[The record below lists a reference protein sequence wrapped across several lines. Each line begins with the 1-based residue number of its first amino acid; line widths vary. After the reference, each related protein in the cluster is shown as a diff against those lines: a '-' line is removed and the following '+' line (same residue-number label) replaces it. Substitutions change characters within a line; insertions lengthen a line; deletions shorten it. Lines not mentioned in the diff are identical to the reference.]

1 MTHPSISKLI
11 TKHSLPIL
19 LAMLLLPTKTFAQS
33 ETITGRLTTQSYQV
47 GLGNTNTLDTYLT
60 PERFS
65 GWGFSFLSMTERLR
79 QNAHWSTL
87 IEHQLHLSKGS
98 DRAENDSELE
108 GNYNL
113 YVGRLRSWQLLNGD
127 LRLQAGGMANLG
139 IGFIYNLRNNANNPA
154 QGRLALNIM
163 PTGIATWQLPTP
175 KRKLT
180 LRYELQ
186 LPLFGIMFSPNYG
199 QSYYELFTQ
208 GNYDHN
214 IVPTT
219 FVSAPNFRQQFTILW
234 KAFPHTTLSL
244 GYLGDIQ
251 QAKVN
256 NLKQHVW
263 SNRVMIGMC
272 WSFRKIK
279 K

>member
-1 MTHPSISKLI
+1 MKHPSICKLI
-11 TKHSLPIL
+11 TRHSLPAL
-19 LAMLLLPTKTFAQS
+19 LAMLLLPTNDFAQS
-33 ETITGRLTTQSYQV
+33 ETITGKLTTQSYQV

-65 GWGFSFLSMTERLR
+65 GWGFSFLSITERQR
-79 QNAHWSTL
+79 QKAYWSTL
-87 IEHQLHLSKGS
+87 IEHQLHLSKGA

-108 GNYNL
+108 GSYNL

-186 LPLFGIMFSPNYG
+186 LPLIGIMFSPNYG

-234 KAFPHTTLSL
+234 RAFPHTTLSL

-263 SNRVMIGMC
+263 SNRVMIGMS
-272 WSFRKIK
+272 WNFEKIK
-279 K
+279 E